1 MATGIAQRA
10 TSAPATSETM
20 ASTSRARSRA
30 TAMPSPPLRAALAAR
45 SRAAANLCAIESVI
59 RTNVSDAPALTAL
72 SPCGTVEPMAEI
84 ELAPLSH
91 RLDEEEMKT
100 LARKLEEAG
109 APALGR
115 SDEHA
120 SHTIAARLSE
130 EALTEFLD
138 RLDAHDLGAEIYLP
152 IEFEGRVS
160 VGDYRVAST
169 QALLDI
175 LEEMKEELDVEA
187 EDADEEEEEEED
199 DELEDEGTVIE
210 AQLRHIWQLVADGA
224 TESIDKNLPLHL
236 QV

>member
-1 MATGIAQRA
+1 MR
-10 TSAPATSETM
+10 
-20 ASTSRARSRA
+20 
-30 TAMPSPPLRAALAAR
+30 
-45 SRAAANLCAIESVI
+45 
-59 RTNVSDAPALTAL
+59 
-72 SPCGTVEPMAEI
+72 
-84 ELAPLSH
+84 
-91 RLDEEEMKT
+91 T

-187 EDADEEEEEEED
+187 EDEDEEEEEEED